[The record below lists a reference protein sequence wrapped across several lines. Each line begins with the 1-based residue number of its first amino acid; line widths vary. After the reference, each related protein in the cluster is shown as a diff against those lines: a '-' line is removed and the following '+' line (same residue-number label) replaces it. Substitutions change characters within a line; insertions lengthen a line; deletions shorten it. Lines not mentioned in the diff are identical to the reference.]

1 MTVLLDHLFV
11 CTRPGAP
18 EGDQLVA
25 AGLTEGGPNTHPGQ
39 GTANRRFFFHNAM
52 LELLWVRDESEAR
65 SPATA
70 RTRIADRWN
79 SRGAGACPFGLCVR
93 SAGAPPFRA
102 WDYRPAFL
110 PPPFSI
116 GIAESSDALDEPML
130 FHVSFGSRPDQLPPE
145 RRQPIEHRLRLREIT
160 RLLWQRP
167 GSDPVSPE
175 LRAVVEAGVLSVASG
190 SAHALEIG
198 FDGESR
204 GRSLSLSPELP
215 ITLRW

>member
-1 MTVLLDHLFV
+1 VTLLLDHLAV
-11 CTRPGAP
+11 CTRVGGP

-25 AGLTEGGPNTHPGQ
+25 AGLTEGGPNTHAGQ

-52 LELLWVRDESEAR
+52 LELLWVRDETEAR

-70 RTRIADRWN
+70 RTRIADRWQN
-79 SRGAGACPFGLCVR
+79 RDAGACPFGLCVR
-93 SAGAPPFRA
+93 SAGAPPFPA
-102 WDYRPAFL
+102 WAYRPAFL

-116 GIAESSDALDEPML
+116 GIAENSDTLDEPML

-145 RRQPIEHRLRLREIT
+145 RRQPLEHRLRVREIT
-160 RLLWQRP
+160 RLLWLRP
-167 GSDPVSPE
+167 GSGALSLA
-175 LRAVVEAGVLSVASG
+175 LRVVVDAGVLSVASG
-190 SAHALEIG
+190 PAHALEIG
-198 FDGESR
+198 FDDEVR